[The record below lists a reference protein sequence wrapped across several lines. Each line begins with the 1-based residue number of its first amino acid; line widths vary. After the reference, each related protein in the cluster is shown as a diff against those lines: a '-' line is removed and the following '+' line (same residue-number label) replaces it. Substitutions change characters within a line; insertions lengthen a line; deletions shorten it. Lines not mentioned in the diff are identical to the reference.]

1 MVNRR
6 TYSFVK
12 NILLKKRQNSY
23 KWKIL
28 AENIPVG
35 IIILSTNILYANNW
49 SKDLFGENDI
59 LQSLEELEYQDKSEN
74 SKFIDDF

>member
-1 MVNRR
+1 M
-6 TYSFVK
+6 
-12 NILLKKRQNSY
+12 
-23 KWKIL
+23 
-28 AENIPVG
+28 G

-74 SKFIDDF
+74 SKFIDDL